1 VSTALCIGY
10 FLNGIWEKA
19 QPNEEINL
27 FFKSLKPQQEP
38 QARLMRKFVIGKN
51 WNHNLISGQVPGGFN
66 TGKIK
71 KSRIFKKTQKKVDI
85 R

>member
-1 VSTALCIGY
+1 MVFGKKPSQMRKLT
-10 FLNGIWEKA
+10 F
-19 QPNEEINL
+19 
-27 FFKSLKPQQEP
+27 FFKSLKPQQGP
-38 QARLMRKFVIGKN
+38 QARLMRKFVKGKN

-71 KSRIFKKTQKKVDI
+71 KTRIFKKTQKKVDI